1 MSAHESRNI
10 IIVTP
15 NDIRSIPSN
24 HNLMWLP
31 LFYALPEE
39 LVEKRAIYLS
49 IPRNIHQLMESS
61 EHMALIESDAFLELV
76 WDCYAWAVWQ
86 FIQVPKSD
94 GTYQSIPGT
103 WDNYSGDFPLW
114 RWAYEIVAH
123 IRLKFENELE
133 LGMRRLIRMKK
144 WEAVPMLSYRH
155 FGNLVGNLTDM
166 IVAEQNWQPM
176 FDEIWTHRQI
186 EDYDGSS
193 NYKRDFMR
201 SWTHS
206 RAGEHISIEEVMEN
220 GVKLDGDT
228 LFEIEDPRG
237 QFEEKVVGEV
247 QMEQFKSGLTE
258 RDKTILQMRFEGYSL
273 QEIADKV
280 GFKTAS
286 AVSKRIEK
294 IAGNLEKFLGD
305 EYKTFS
311 NKYTR

>member
-15 NDIRSIPSN
+15 NDIRSIPYN

-94 GTYQSIPGT
+94 GSYQSIPGT

-114 RWAYEIVAH
+114 RWAYEIVSH

-133 LGMRRLIRMKK
+133 LGMRRIGCRSE
-144 WEAVPMLSYRH
+144 WR
-155 FGNLVGNLTDM
+155 LTNNN
-166 IVAEQNWQPM
+166 VLKQ
-176 FDEIWTHRQI
+176 
-186 EDYDGSS
+186 
-193 NYKRDFMR
+193 
-201 SWTHS
+201 S
-206 RAGEHISIEEVMEN
+206 RIAW
-220 GVKLDGDT
+220 L
-228 LFEIEDPRG
+228 LF
-237 QFEEKVVGEV
+237 
-247 QMEQFKSGLTE
+247 
-258 RDKTILQMRFEGYSL
+258 
-273 QEIADKV
+273 
-280 GFKTAS
+280 
-286 AVSKRIEK
+286 
-294 IAGNLEKFLGD
+294 
-305 EYKTFS
+305 
-311 NKYTR
+311 